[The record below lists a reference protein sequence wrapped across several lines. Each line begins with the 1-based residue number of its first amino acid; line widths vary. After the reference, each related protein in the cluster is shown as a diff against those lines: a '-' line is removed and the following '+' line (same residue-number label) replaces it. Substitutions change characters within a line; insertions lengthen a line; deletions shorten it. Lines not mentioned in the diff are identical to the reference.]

1 MKKKRIIK
9 ETLKGPK
16 EDLLPEQIQ
25 DTNEMFY
32 RDFSLDYF
40 ENKIINLLEIIDN
53 AKEYIS
59 RIENRHFKVGKLEFD
74 GIQNV
79 DENNVI
85 KYAKSELIS
94 TYYHCLETFMRLFIA
109 HAKST
114 ESPLLD
120 LTTLSIDEYHYIINE
135 LSKGNIKV
143 VNNKLTAEQ
152 IISRTL
158 IGFDKIENSPLSE
171 SELKNLKEWIIW
183 CANELKSIPEY
194 NSLKHGLS
202 MLIGYGEI
210 GIPNSEPPFYKRGDA
225 VHILEKKKID
235 GRYKFSLNNIFAE
248 FDFKVILIHFFSQ
261 LIENIIKIGKI
272 RFVSNSTT
280 EKLFKPYLCVF
291 NYFQLRDKFHEKG
304 NIGDLMTSYAIQLN
318 YIDDLQMSELA
329 KYIGLKEVPKSWK
342 IAFEKIKNNIPK
354 KIKWLDK
361 KYADEVLNYYKLD
374 DINFRKKYI
383 ETIDMI
389 NSNIYLK
396 VLCYLWHYILYI
408 DDSGL
413 YKDVWNWKE
422 TEDLLKKAGNHMM
435 PVIALLSGYEIH
447 LKNMKNRKF
456 DQEQIQ
462 EQMKNINQCCTMDK
476 QRFDIDGIRF
486 SQMIWGSYFMNG
498 RLIQVGRLQYEFDE
512 EVPESVK
519 NFKDGSYIYIHIPKG
534 DSLNIDDV
542 NASIKNAKEK
552 IEKFYPEIEISK
564 LQFYTNTWLLS
575 NELDNILDENSN
587 IIKFKNKFEI
597 IEQTENTE
605 DFLNFVFQK
614 KEYNI
619 NYENLKEETI
629 LQRKLKEYLLEN
641 KKLHIGLGIL
651 KEE

>member
-1 MKKKRIIK
+1 MKKNRENK
-9 ETLKGPK
+9 EKLKGPK
-16 EDLLPEQIQ
+16 EDLLPGQTQNI
-25 DTNEMFY
+25 NEMFY

-53 AKEYIS
+53 SKEYIS
-59 RIENRHFKVGKLEFD
+59 RVENRYFKVGKFEFD
-74 GIQNV
+74 GVSNI

-109 HAKST
+109 HAKFT
-114 ESPLLD
+114 KCPLMD
-120 LTTLSIDEYHYIINE
+120 LTTLNIDKYHYIINE

-143 VNNKLTAEQ
+143 LNNKLTAEK

-158 IGFDKIENSPLSE
+158 IGFDNIEKSPLSKK
-171 SELKNLKEWIIW
+171 ELKNLKDWIIW
-183 CANELKSIPEY
+183 CAQELKNIPEY

-210 GIPNSEPPFYKRGDA
+210 GIPNSDTPFYKKGDA
-225 VHILEKKKID
+225 VHILQSKKED
-235 GRYKFSLNNIFAE
+235 GRFKFSLNNIFTE
-248 FDFKVILIHFFSQ
+248 YDFKVILVHFFSQ
-261 LIENIIKIGKI
+261 LIENIMKIGKI
-272 RFVSNSTT
+272 RFVSHSS
-280 EKLFKPYLCVF
+280 EELFKPYLCVF
-291 NYFQLRDKFHEKG
+291 SYPELRDKFHEKG
-304 NIGDLMTSYAIQLN
+304 NIGNLMSSYALPLY
-318 YIDDLQMSELA
+318 YIDDLQMSELV
-329 KYIGLKEVPKSWK
+329 KYIGLEDSPQSWK

-354 KIKWLDK
+354 TIKWLDK

-374 DINFRKKYI
+374 DMDFRKKYL

-413 YKDVWNWKE
+413 HKDVWNWKE
-422 TEDLLKKAGNHMM
+422 TKGLFKEAGNHMM
-435 PVIALLSGYEIH
+435 PVVALLSGYEIH
-447 LKNMKNRKF
+447 LKNMENRKF
-456 DQEQIQ
+456 DQEQID
-462 EQMKNINQCCTMDK
+462 EQIKNVNQCCTMDR
-476 QRFDIDGIRF
+476 QRFGIEGIRF

-512 EVPESVK
+512 EVPKSVK
-519 NFKDGSYIYIHIPKG
+519 EFKDGRYMYIHIPKEEH
-534 DSLNIDDV
+534 LNIDDV
-542 NASIKNAKEK
+542 NNSIKSAKEK
-552 IEKFYPEIEISK
+552 IEKFYPEIGISK

-587 IIKFKNKFEI
+587 IIKFKNKFDI
-597 IEQTENTE
+597 IAQTENTE
-605 DFLNFVFQK
+605 DFLNFVFQEK
-614 KEYNI
+614 VYNV

-629 LQRKLKEYLLEN
+629 LQSKLKEYLLEN

-651 KEE
+651 KD

>member
-1 MKKKRIIK
+1 MKKNRTLK
-9 ETLKGPK
+9 EKLKGPK

-25 DTNEMFY
+25 HINEMFY

-53 AKEYIS
+53 SKEYIS
-59 RIENRHFKVGKLEFD
+59 RMENRHFKIGKFEFD
-74 GIQNV
+74 GVKNV

-94 TYYHCLETFMRLFIA
+94 TYYHCLETFMRLFIT

-143 VNNKLTAEQ
+143 VNNKLSVEQ
-152 IISRTL
+152 IILRTL
-158 IGFDKIENSPLSE
+158 IGFDNIENSPLSE
-171 SELKNLKEWIIW
+171 SDFKNLKEWITW
-183 CANELKSIPEY
+183 CANELKSILEY

-210 GIPNSEPPFYKRGDA
+210 GIPNSEPPFYKKGDA
-225 VHILEKKKID
+225 IHILEKKKID
-235 GRYKFSLNNIFAE
+235 GRYKFSLNNIFTE

-304 NIGDLMTSYAIQLN
+304 NIGDLMTSYAIKLN
-318 YIDDLQMSELA
+318 YIDDLQISELA
-329 KYIGLKEVPKSWK
+329 KYIGLENAPQSWN

-361 KYADEVLNYYKLD
+361 EYAEEVLNYYKLEN
-374 DINFRKKYI
+374 INFRKKYI
-383 ETIDMI
+383 ETIDML

-413 YKDVWNWKE
+413 YKDVWNWEETKE
-422 TEDLLKKAGNHMM
+422 FFKQVENHMI
-435 PVIALLSGYEIH
+435 PVIALLSGYDIH
-447 LKNMKNRKF
+447 LKNMKKRKF
-456 DQEQIQ
+456 NQEQIK
-462 EQMKNINQCCTMDK
+462 EQIKNINQCCTMDK
-476 QRFDIDGIRF
+476 QRFNIDGIRF

-519 NFKDGSYIYIHIPKG
+519 NFKGGSYIYIHIPKG
-534 DSLNIDDV
+534 ESLNIDDV
-542 NASIKNAKEK
+542 NSSIKNAKKK
-552 IEKFYPEIEISK
+552 IAKFYPEIEISK
-564 LQFYTNTWLLS
+564 LKFYTNTWLLS
-575 NELDNILDENSN
+575 NELDNILDESSN
-587 IIKFKNKFEI
+587 IIKFKNKFDI
-597 IEQTENTE
+597 IEQTENTK
-605 DFLNFVFQK
+605 DFLNFVFQEK
-614 KEYNI
+614 GYNI

-651 KEE
+651 KD